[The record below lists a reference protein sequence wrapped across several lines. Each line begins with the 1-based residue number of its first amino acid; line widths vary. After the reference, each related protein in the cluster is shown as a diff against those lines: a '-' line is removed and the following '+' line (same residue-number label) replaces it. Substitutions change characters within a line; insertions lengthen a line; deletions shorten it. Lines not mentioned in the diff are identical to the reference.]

1 MAEMEHYPNFQK
13 DNYIHPKAAWDKLR
27 MAGAR
32 RQNVYLY
39 AATGYGKTELLHR
52 YLRRRKHIWLSG
64 EGLTVETLQ
73 EIALP
78 AEATMVIDDL
88 ARVLD
93 PAVRREIVSMLNQ
106 PGLWLVLAG
115 RCPLPSWLTGPYV
128 NGRLSVIPEED
139 LRLSEKE
146 IAQLYLSW
154 GVQLPR
160 NLLEKRIIPLVE
172 GNPLGARLL
181 AVEMSQGSSY
191 TEELVNDLTR
201 KFYEYLNQAIY
212 SEWPKEIREMMMQLS
227 LLEHFTIQQAEEMTG
242 RSDVNRLL
250 AQAAETGNLFSI
262 KDGGYTLRP
271 AVINSM
277 KLRMETVCDRVREN
291 ELLRRAGTI
300 CEKEGN
306 IPRALKLYQDGQCEK
321 EIHALLIDNARRYP
335 GGGYYYELTP
345 AYLALP
351 EEEVRSSP
359 DLIAARSMLYSLAL
373 NATESERWYAVLQ
386 EYAAGHPDPE
396 EHRLAESWLV
406 YLDISLPHRGSTNL
420 IEVLDEAAR
429 KIQTERLVMPEFSVT
444 GGQPSVINGS
454 KDFCDWTRD
463 DQTMAFQ
470 LEKHVGEVLGPY
482 SKGLVSIGL
491 AESLFEK
498 GGNIYKVLELA
509 NRGLMETMNGG
520 KFELQFVGAAL
531 VARVYLVTGHPGDS
545 VKTLE
550 EIETRAQQRGVRRVV
565 RNVRALQ
572 SRIKLWQGRVEDAV
586 RWMENEPQDEIHF
599 NVLERYCYN
608 TFARV
613 YMAQQRYDKT
623 AQILMRLRSYANME
637 KRPWLQMEGDLLES
651 IIRYRTGN
659 PLWKTELTQVL
670 RRAES
675 YHFVRL
681 FCREGAA
688 LLPLLQELGC
698 PEGVDE
704 AYWQEVLGKTR
715 AMAEAYPLYLSTN
728 ALAALPGAVQ
738 LSERA
743 LQSRIKLW
751 QGRVEDAVRWMENE
765 PQDEIHFNVLERYC
779 YNTFARVYM
788 AQQRYDKTAQI
799 LMRLRSYANMEKR
812 PWLQMEGDLLE
823 SIIRYRTGNPLW
835 KTELTQVL
843 RRAESYHF
851 VRLFCREGAAL
862 LPLLQELG
870 CPEGVDEAY
879 WQEVLGKTRAMAE
892 AYPLY
897 LSTNALAALP
907 GAVQLSERA
916 LQVLRL
922 QDRGLTRSEIARQ
935 LQLSERSVKYQCE
948 QAYHK
953 LGTSNKVEALAA
965 ARKLNLLN

>member
-52 YLRRRKHIWLSG
+52 YLRRRRHIWLSG

-93 PAVRREIVSMLNQ
+93 PAVRREIVSMLDQ

-181 AVEMSQGSSY
+181 AVEMSRGSSY
-191 TEELVNDLTR
+191 TEELMNDLTR

-212 SEWPKEIREMMMQLS
+212 SEWPEEIREMMMQLS

-250 AQAAETGNLFSI
+250 ARAAETGNLFSI

-277 KLRMETVCDRVREN
+277 KLRMETVCDRVRKN

-444 GGQPSVINGS
+444 GGQPSLINGS

-520 KFELQFVGAAL
+520 RFELEFVGAAL
-531 VARVYLVTGHPGDS
+531 V
-545 VKTLE
+545 
-550 EIETRAQQRGVRRVV
+550 
-565 RNVRALQ
+565 
-572 SRIKLWQGRVEDAV
+572 
-586 RWMENEPQDEIHF
+586 
-599 NVLERYCYN
+599 
-608 TFARV
+608 ARV

-715 AMAEAYPLYLSTN
+715 VMAEAYPLYLSTN
-728 ALAALPGAVQ
+728 AP
-738 LSERA
+738 
-743 LQSRIKLW
+743 
-751 QGRVEDAVRWMENE
+751 
-765 PQDEIHFNVLERYC
+765 
-779 YNTFARVYM
+779 
-788 AQQRYDKTAQI
+788 
-799 LMRLRSYANMEKR
+799 
-812 PWLQMEGDLLE
+812 
-823 SIIRYRTGNPLW
+823 
-835 KTELTQVL
+835 
-843 RRAESYHF
+843 
-851 VRLFCREGAAL
+851 
-862 LPLLQELG
+862 
-870 CPEGVDEAY
+870 
-879 WQEVLGKTRAMAE
+879 
-892 AYPLY
+892 
-897 LSTNALAALP
+897 AALP

-965 ARKLNLLN
+965 ARKLNLL

>member
-1 MAEMEHYPNFQK
+1 MAEMEHYQNFQK

-52 YLRRRKHIWLSG
+52 YLRRRRHIWLSG

-93 PAVRREIVSMLNQ
+93 PAVRREIVSMLDQ

-115 RCPLPSWLTGPYV
+115 RCPLPGWLTQPYV

-172 GNPLGARLL
+172 GSPLGARLL

-191 TEELVNDLTR
+191 TEELMNDLTR

-212 SEWPKEIREMMMQLS
+212 SEWPEEIREMMMQLS

-250 AQAAETGNLFSI
+250 AQAAEMGNLFSF

-277 KLRMETVCDRVREN
+277 KLRMETVCDRVRKN

-444 GGQPSVINGS
+444 GGQPSLINGS

-470 LEKHVGEVLGPY
+470 LEKHVG
-482 SKGLVSIGL
+482 
-491 AESLFEK
+491 
-498 GGNIYKVLELA
+498 
-509 NRGLMETMNGG
+509 
-520 KFELQFVGAAL
+520 AAL

-550 EIETRAQQRGVRRVV
+550 EMETRAQQCGARRVV
-565 RNVRALQ
+565 RNVRAMQ

-586 RWMENEPQDEIHF
+586 RWMENEPQNELHF

-608 TFARV
+608 TFVRV

-704 AYWQEVLGKTR
+704 AYWQEVLGETR

-728 ALAALPGAVQ
+728 AP
-738 LSERA
+738 
-743 LQSRIKLW
+743 
-751 QGRVEDAVRWMENE
+751 
-765 PQDEIHFNVLERYC
+765 
-779 YNTFARVYM
+779 
-788 AQQRYDKTAQI
+788 
-799 LMRLRSYANMEKR
+799 
-812 PWLQMEGDLLE
+812 
-823 SIIRYRTGNPLW
+823 
-835 KTELTQVL
+835 
-843 RRAESYHF
+843 
-851 VRLFCREGAAL
+851 
-862 LPLLQELG
+862 
-870 CPEGVDEAY
+870 
-879 WQEVLGKTRAMAE
+879 
-892 AYPLY
+892 
-897 LSTNALAALP
+897 AALP

-965 ARKLNLLN
+965 ARKLNLL

>member
-52 YLRRRKHIWLSG
+52 YLRRRRHIWLSG

-93 PAVRREIVSMLNQ
+93 PAVRREIVSMLDQ

-191 TEELVNDLTR
+191 TEELMNDLTR

-212 SEWPKEIREMMMQLS
+212 SEWPEEIREMVMQLS

-250 AQAAETGNLFSI
+250 AQAAEMGNLFSF

-277 KLRMETVCDRVREN
+277 KLRMETVCDRVRKN

-359 DLIAARSMLYSLAL
+359 DLIAAWSMLYSLAL

-444 GGQPSVINGS
+444 GGQPSLINGS

-470 LEKHVGEVLGPY
+470 LEKH
-482 SKGLVSIGL
+482 
-491 AESLFEK
+491 
-498 GGNIYKVLELA
+498 
-509 NRGLMETMNGG
+509 
-520 KFELQFVGAAL
+520 VGAAL

-550 EIETRAQQRGVRRVV
+550 EIETRAQQRGARRVV
-565 RNVRALQ
+565 RNVRAMQ

-586 RWMENEPQDEIHF
+586 RWMENEPQNEIHF

-608 TFARV
+608 TFVRV

-623 AQILMRLRSYANME
+623 AQILMRLRSYANIE

-715 AMAEAYPLYLSTN
+715 TMAEAYPLYLSTN
-728 ALAALPGAVQ
+728 AP
-738 LSERA
+738 
-743 LQSRIKLW
+743 
-751 QGRVEDAVRWMENE
+751 
-765 PQDEIHFNVLERYC
+765 
-779 YNTFARVYM
+779 
-788 AQQRYDKTAQI
+788 
-799 LMRLRSYANMEKR
+799 
-812 PWLQMEGDLLE
+812 
-823 SIIRYRTGNPLW
+823 
-835 KTELTQVL
+835 
-843 RRAESYHF
+843 
-851 VRLFCREGAAL
+851 
-862 LPLLQELG
+862 
-870 CPEGVDEAY
+870 
-879 WQEVLGKTRAMAE
+879 
-892 AYPLY
+892 
-897 LSTNALAALP
+897 AALP

-965 ARKLNLLN
+965 ARKLNLL

>member
-52 YLRRRKHIWLSG
+52 YLRRRRHIWLSG

-93 PAVRREIVSMLNQ
+93 PAVRREIVSMLDQ

-172 GNPLGARLL
+172 GSPLGARLL

-191 TEELVNDLTR
+191 TEELMNDLTR

-212 SEWPKEIREMMMQLS
+212 SEWPEEIREMMMQLS

-250 AQAAETGNLFSI
+250 AQAAEMGNLFSF

-386 EYAAGHPDPE
+386 EYAADHPDPE
-396 EHRLAESWLV
+396 EHR
-406 YLDISLPHRGSTNL
+406 
-420 IEVLDEAAR
+420 
-429 KIQTERLVMPEFSVT
+429 
-444 GGQPSVINGS
+444 
-454 KDFCDWTRD
+454 
-463 DQTMAFQ
+463 
-470 LEKHVGEVLGPY
+470 
-482 SKGLVSIGL
+482 L

-520 KFELQFVGAAL
+520 KFELEFVGAAL

-550 EIETRAQQRGVRRVV
+550 EIETRAQQRGARRVV
-565 RNVRALQ
+565 RNVRAMQ

-586 RWMENEPQDEIHF
+586 RWMENEPQNEIHF

-608 TFARV
+608 TFVRV

-623 AQILMRLRSYANME
+623 VQILMRLRSYANME

-704 AYWQEVLGKTR
+704 AYWQEVLGETR

-728 ALAALPGAVQ
+728 AP
-738 LSERA
+738 
-743 LQSRIKLW
+743 
-751 QGRVEDAVRWMENE
+751 
-765 PQDEIHFNVLERYC
+765 
-779 YNTFARVYM
+779 
-788 AQQRYDKTAQI
+788 
-799 LMRLRSYANMEKR
+799 
-812 PWLQMEGDLLE
+812 
-823 SIIRYRTGNPLW
+823 
-835 KTELTQVL
+835 
-843 RRAESYHF
+843 
-851 VRLFCREGAAL
+851 
-862 LPLLQELG
+862 
-870 CPEGVDEAY
+870 
-879 WQEVLGKTRAMAE
+879 
-892 AYPLY
+892 
-897 LSTNALAALP
+897 AALP

-965 ARKLNLLN
+965 ARKLNLL

>member
-52 YLRRRKHIWLSG
+52 YLRRRRHIWLSG

-93 PAVRREIVSMLNQ
+93 PAVRREIVSMLDQ

-139 LRLSEKE
+139 LRLSEEE
-146 IAQLYLSW
+146 IAKLYLSW

-172 GNPLGARLL
+172 GSPLGARLL

-191 TEELVNDLTR
+191 TEELMNDLTR

-212 SEWPKEIREMMMQLS
+212 SEWPEEIREMMMQLS

-250 AQAAETGNLFSI
+250 AQAAEMGNLFSF

-277 KLRMETVCDRVREN
+277 KLRMETVCDRVRKN

-359 DLIAARSMLYSLAL
+359 DLIAAWSMLYSLAL

-444 GGQPSVINGS
+444 GGQPSLINGS

-520 KFELQFVGAAL
+520 KFELEFVGAAL

-550 EIETRAQQRGVRRVV
+550 EIETR
-565 RNVRALQ
+565 
-572 SRIKLWQGRVEDAV
+572 
-586 RWMENEPQDEIHF
+586 
-599 NVLERYCYN
+599 
-608 TFARV
+608 
-613 YMAQQRYDKT
+613 AQQRYDKT

-728 ALAALPGAVQ
+728 AP
-738 LSERA
+738 
-743 LQSRIKLW
+743 
-751 QGRVEDAVRWMENE
+751 
-765 PQDEIHFNVLERYC
+765 
-779 YNTFARVYM
+779 
-788 AQQRYDKTAQI
+788 
-799 LMRLRSYANMEKR
+799 
-812 PWLQMEGDLLE
+812 
-823 SIIRYRTGNPLW
+823 
-835 KTELTQVL
+835 
-843 RRAESYHF
+843 
-851 VRLFCREGAAL
+851 
-862 LPLLQELG
+862 
-870 CPEGVDEAY
+870 
-879 WQEVLGKTRAMAE
+879 
-892 AYPLY
+892 
-897 LSTNALAALP
+897 AALP

-965 ARKLNLLN
+965 ARKLNLL

>member
-52 YLRRRKHIWLSG
+52 YLRRRRHIWLSG

-93 PAVRREIVSMLNQ
+93 PAVRREIVSMLDQ

-146 IAQLYLSW
+146 MAQLYLSW

-181 AVEMSQGSSY
+181 AVEMSRGSSY
-191 TEELVNDLTR
+191 TEELMNDLTR
-201 KFYEYLNQAIY
+201 KFYVYLNQAIY
-212 SEWPKEIREMMMQLS
+212 SEWPEEIREMMMQLS

-250 AQAAETGNLFSI
+250 AQAAEMGNLFSF

-277 KLRMETVCDRVREN
+277 KLRMETVCDRVRKN

-359 DLIAARSMLYSLAL
+359 DLIAAWSMLYSLAL

-386 EYAAGHPDPE
+386 EYAADHPNPE
-396 EHRLAESWLV
+396 EHR
-406 YLDISLPHRGSTNL
+406 
-420 IEVLDEAAR
+420 
-429 KIQTERLVMPEFSVT
+429 
-444 GGQPSVINGS
+444 
-454 KDFCDWTRD
+454 
-463 DQTMAFQ
+463 
-470 LEKHVGEVLGPY
+470 
-482 SKGLVSIGL
+482 L

-520 KFELQFVGAAL
+520 KFELEFVGAAL

-550 EIETRAQQRGVRRVV
+550 ELETRAQQCGARRVV
-565 RNVRALQ
+565 RNVRAMQ

-586 RWMENEPQDEIHF
+586 RWMENEPQNEIHF

-608 TFARV
+608 TFVRV

-623 AQILMRLRSYANME
+623 AQILMRLRSYANIE

-728 ALAALPGAVQ
+728 APAV
-738 LSERA
+738 
-743 LQSRIKLW
+743 
-751 QGRVEDAVRWMENE
+751 
-765 PQDEIHFNVLERYC
+765 
-779 YNTFARVYM
+779 
-788 AQQRYDKTAQI
+788 
-799 LMRLRSYANMEKR
+799 
-812 PWLQMEGDLLE
+812 
-823 SIIRYRTGNPLW
+823 
-835 KTELTQVL
+835 
-843 RRAESYHF
+843 
-851 VRLFCREGAAL
+851 
-862 LPLLQELG
+862 
-870 CPEGVDEAY
+870 
-879 WQEVLGKTRAMAE
+879 
-892 AYPLY
+892 
-897 LSTNALAALP
+897 LP

-965 ARKLNLLN
+965 ARKLNLL

>member
-52 YLRRRKHIWLSG
+52 YLRRRRHIWLSG
-64 EGLTVETLQ
+64 KGLTVETLQ

-93 PAVRREIVSMLNQ
+93 PAVRREIVSMLDQ

-139 LRLSEKE
+139 LRLSEEE
-146 IAQLYLSW
+146 IAKLYLSW

-172 GNPLGARLL
+172 GSPLGARLL

-191 TEELVNDLTR
+191 TEELMNDLTR

-212 SEWPKEIREMMMQLS
+212 SEWPEEIREMMMQLS

-250 AQAAETGNLFSI
+250 AQAAEMGNLFSI

-271 AVINSM
+271 SVINSM
-277 KLRMETVCDRVREN
+277 KLRMETVCDRVRKN

-359 DLIAARSMLYSLAL
+359 DLIAAWSMLYSLAL

-386 EYAAGHPDPE
+386 EYAADHPDPE

-429 KIQTERLVMPEFSVT
+429 KIQTEHLVMPEFSVT
-444 GGQPSVINGS
+444 GGQPSLINGS

-470 LEKHVGEVLGPY
+470 LEKHVG
-482 SKGLVSIGL
+482 
-491 AESLFEK
+491 
-498 GGNIYKVLELA
+498 
-509 NRGLMETMNGG
+509 
-520 KFELQFVGAAL
+520 AAL
-531 VARVYLVTGHPGDS
+531 VARVYLVPGHPGDS

-550 EIETRAQQRGVRRVV
+550 ELETRAQQRGARRVV
-565 RNVRALQ
+565 RNVRAMQ

-586 RWMENEPQDEIHF
+586 RWMENEPQNELHF

-608 TFARV
+608 TFVRV

-681 FCREGAA
+681 FRGYS
-688 LLPLLQELGC
+688 L
-698 PEGVDE
+698 
-704 AYWQEVLGKTR
+704 
-715 AMAEAYPLYLSTN
+715 
-728 ALAALPGAVQ
+728 LAAPVFLP
-738 LSERA
+738 
-743 LQSRIKLW
+743 
-751 QGRVEDAVRWMENE
+751 
-765 PQDEIHFNVLERYC
+765 
-779 YNTFARVYM
+779 
-788 AQQRYDKTAQI
+788 
-799 LMRLRSYANMEKR
+799 
-812 PWLQMEGDLLE
+812 
-823 SIIRYRTGNPLW
+823 
-835 KTELTQVL
+835 
-843 RRAESYHF
+843 
-851 VRLFCREGAAL
+851 
-862 LPLLQELG
+862 
-870 CPEGVDEAY
+870 
-879 WQEVLGKTRAMAE
+879 
-892 AYPLY
+892 
-897 LSTNALAALP
+897 
-907 GAVQLSERA
+907 
-916 LQVLRL
+916 
-922 QDRGLTRSEIARQ
+922 
-935 LQLSERSVKYQCE
+935 
-948 QAYHK
+948 
-953 LGTSNKVEALAA
+953 
-965 ARKLNLLN
+965 

>member
-52 YLRRRKHIWLSG
+52 YLRRRRHIWLSG

-93 PAVRREIVSMLNQ
+93 PAVRREIVSMLDQ

-212 SEWPKEIREMMMQLS
+212 SEWPEEILEMMMQLS

-277 KLRMETVCDRVREN
+277 KLRMETVCDRVRKN

-396 EHRLAESWLV
+396 EHRLAES
-406 YLDISLPHRGSTNL
+406 
-420 IEVLDEAAR
+420 
-429 KIQTERLVMPEFSVT
+429 
-444 GGQPSVINGS
+444 
-454 KDFCDWTRD
+454 
-463 DQTMAFQ
+463 
-470 LEKHVGEVLGPY
+470 
-482 SKGLVSIGL
+482 
-491 AESLFEK
+491 LFEK

-509 NRGLMETMNGG
+509 NRGLMEAMNGG
-520 KFELQFVGAAL
+520 KFELEFVGAAL

-550 EIETRAQQRGVRRVV
+550 EIETRARQRGARRVV
-565 RNVRALQ
+565 RNVRAMQ

-586 RWMENEPQDEIHF
+586 RWMENEPQNEIHF

-608 TFARV
+608 TFVRV

-715 AMAEAYPLYLSTN
+715 TMAEAYPLYLSTN
-728 ALAALPGAVQ
+728 AP
-738 LSERA
+738 
-743 LQSRIKLW
+743 
-751 QGRVEDAVRWMENE
+751 
-765 PQDEIHFNVLERYC
+765 
-779 YNTFARVYM
+779 
-788 AQQRYDKTAQI
+788 
-799 LMRLRSYANMEKR
+799 
-812 PWLQMEGDLLE
+812 
-823 SIIRYRTGNPLW
+823 
-835 KTELTQVL
+835 
-843 RRAESYHF
+843 
-851 VRLFCREGAAL
+851 
-862 LPLLQELG
+862 
-870 CPEGVDEAY
+870 
-879 WQEVLGKTRAMAE
+879 
-892 AYPLY
+892 
-897 LSTNALAALP
+897 AALP

-965 ARKLNLLN
+965 ARKLNLL

>member
-52 YLRRRKHIWLSG
+52 YLRRRRHIWLSG

-93 PAVRREIVSMLNQ
+93 PAVRREIVSMLDQ

-172 GNPLGARLL
+172 GSPLGARLL
-181 AVEMSQGSSY
+181 AVEMSRGSSY
-191 TEELVNDLTR
+191 TEELMNDLTR

-212 SEWPKEIREMMMQLS
+212 SEWPEEIREMMMQLS

-250 AQAAETGNLFSI
+250 AQAAEMGNLFSF

-277 KLRMETVCDRVREN
+277 KLRMETVCDRVRKN

-444 GGQPSVINGS
+444 GGQPSLINGS

-470 LEKHVGEVLGPY
+470 LEKH
-482 SKGLVSIGL
+482 
-491 AESLFEK
+491 
-498 GGNIYKVLELA
+498 
-509 NRGLMETMNGG
+509 
-520 KFELQFVGAAL
+520 VGAAL

-550 EIETRAQQRGVRRVV
+550 EIETRARQRGARRVV
-565 RNVRALQ
+565 RNVRAMQ

-586 RWMENEPQDEIHF
+586 RWMENEPQNELHF

-608 TFARV
+608 TFVRV

-715 AMAEAYPLYLSTN
+715 TMAEAYPLYLSTN
-728 ALAALPGAVQ
+728 AP
-738 LSERA
+738 
-743 LQSRIKLW
+743 
-751 QGRVEDAVRWMENE
+751 
-765 PQDEIHFNVLERYC
+765 
-779 YNTFARVYM
+779 
-788 AQQRYDKTAQI
+788 
-799 LMRLRSYANMEKR
+799 
-812 PWLQMEGDLLE
+812 
-823 SIIRYRTGNPLW
+823 
-835 KTELTQVL
+835 
-843 RRAESYHF
+843 
-851 VRLFCREGAAL
+851 
-862 LPLLQELG
+862 
-870 CPEGVDEAY
+870 
-879 WQEVLGKTRAMAE
+879 
-892 AYPLY
+892 
-897 LSTNALAALP
+897 AALP

-965 ARKLNLLN
+965 ARKLNLL

>member
-52 YLRRRKHIWLSG
+52 YLRRRRHIWLSG

-93 PAVRREIVSMLNQ
+93 PAVRREIVSMLDQ

-191 TEELVNDLTR
+191 TEELMNDLTR

-212 SEWPKEIREMMMQLS
+212 SEWPEEIREMMMQLS

-250 AQAAETGNLFSI
+250 AQAAEMGNLFSF

-277 KLRMETVCDRVREN
+277 KLRMETVCDRVRKN

-359 DLIAARSMLYSLAL
+359 DLIAAWSMLYSLAL

-444 GGQPSVINGS
+444 GGQPSLINGS
-454 KDFCDWTRD
+454 
-463 DQTMAFQ
+463 
-470 LEKHVGEVLGPY
+470 
-482 SKGLVSIGL
+482 
-491 AESLFEK
+491 
-498 GGNIYKVLELA
+498 NIYKVLELA

-520 KFELQFVGAAL
+520 KFELEFVGAAL

-550 EIETRAQQRGVRRVV
+550 ELETRAQQCGARRVV
-565 RNVRALQ
+565 RNVRAMQ

-586 RWMENEPQDEIHF
+586 RWMENEPQNEIHF

-608 TFARV
+608 TFVRV

-704 AYWQEVLGKTR
+704 AYWQEVLGETR
-715 AMAEAYPLYLSTN
+715 TMAEAYPLYLSTN
-728 ALAALPGAVQ
+728 AP
-738 LSERA
+738 
-743 LQSRIKLW
+743 
-751 QGRVEDAVRWMENE
+751 
-765 PQDEIHFNVLERYC
+765 
-779 YNTFARVYM
+779 
-788 AQQRYDKTAQI
+788 
-799 LMRLRSYANMEKR
+799 
-812 PWLQMEGDLLE
+812 
-823 SIIRYRTGNPLW
+823 
-835 KTELTQVL
+835 
-843 RRAESYHF
+843 
-851 VRLFCREGAAL
+851 
-862 LPLLQELG
+862 
-870 CPEGVDEAY
+870 
-879 WQEVLGKTRAMAE
+879 
-892 AYPLY
+892 
-897 LSTNALAALP
+897 AALP

-965 ARKLNLLN
+965 ARKLNLL

>member
-52 YLRRRKHIWLSG
+52 YLRRRRHIWLSG

-93 PAVRREIVSMLNQ
+93 PAVRREIVSMLDQ

-172 GNPLGARLL
+172 GSPLGARLL

-191 TEELVNDLTR
+191 TEELMNDLTR

-212 SEWPKEIREMMMQLS
+212 SEWPEEIREMMMQLS

-250 AQAAETGNLFSI
+250 AQAAEMGNLFSF

-386 EYAAGHPDPE
+386 EYAADHPDPE

-429 KIQTERLVMPEFSVT
+429 KIQTERLV
-444 GGQPSVINGS
+444 
-454 KDFCDWTRD
+454 
-463 DQTMAFQ
+463 
-470 LEKHVGEVLGPY
+470 
-482 SKGLVSIGL
+482 SIGL

-520 KFELQFVGAAL
+520 KFELEFVGAAL

-550 EIETRAQQRGVRRVV
+550 EIETRAQQRGARRVV
-565 RNVRALQ
+565 RNVRAMQ
-572 SRIKLWQGRVEDAV
+572 SRIKLWQGWVEDAV
-586 RWMENEPQDEIHF
+586 RWMENEPQNEIHF

-608 TFARV
+608 TFVRV

-704 AYWQEVLGKTR
+704 AFWQEVLGKTR
-715 AMAEAYPLYLSTN
+715 TMAEAYPLYLSTN
-728 ALAALPGAVQ
+728 AP
-738 LSERA
+738 
-743 LQSRIKLW
+743 
-751 QGRVEDAVRWMENE
+751 
-765 PQDEIHFNVLERYC
+765 
-779 YNTFARVYM
+779 
-788 AQQRYDKTAQI
+788 
-799 LMRLRSYANMEKR
+799 
-812 PWLQMEGDLLE
+812 
-823 SIIRYRTGNPLW
+823 
-835 KTELTQVL
+835 
-843 RRAESYHF
+843 
-851 VRLFCREGAAL
+851 
-862 LPLLQELG
+862 
-870 CPEGVDEAY
+870 
-879 WQEVLGKTRAMAE
+879 
-892 AYPLY
+892 
-897 LSTNALAALP
+897 AALP

-965 ARKLNLLN
+965 ARKLNLL

>member
-52 YLRRRKHIWLSG
+52 YLRRRRHIWLSG

-93 PAVRREIVSMLNQ
+93 PAVRREIVSMLDQ

-181 AVEMSQGSSY
+181 ALEMSRGSSY
-191 TEELVNDLTR
+191 TEELMNDLTR

-212 SEWPKEIREMMMQLS
+212 SEWPEEIREMMMQLS

-250 AQAAETGNLFSI
+250 ARAAETGNLFSI

-277 KLRMETVCDRVREN
+277 KLRMETVCDRVRKN

-373 NATESERWYAVLQ
+373 NARRASTGMPCCRNMPRTTRTRRSTAWLRAGWSIWTSACPTG
-386 EYAAGHPDPE
+386 AAPTSS
-396 EHRLAESWLV
+396 R
-406 YLDISLPHRGSTNL
+406 Y
-420 IEVLDEAAR
+420 
-429 KIQTERLVMPEFSVT
+429 
-444 GGQPSVINGS
+444 
-454 KDFCDWTRD
+454 WTR
-463 DQTMAFQ
+463 
-470 LEKHVGEVLGPY
+470 
-482 SKGLVSIGL
+482 
-491 AESLFEK
+491 
-498 GGNIYKVLELA
+498 
-509 NRGLMETMNGG
+509 
-520 KFELQFVGAAL
+520 
-531 VARVYLVTGHPGDS
+531 
-545 VKTLE
+545 
-550 EIETRAQQRGVRRVV
+550 
-565 RNVRALQ
+565 
-572 SRIKLWQGRVEDAV
+572 
-586 RWMENEPQDEIHF
+586 
-599 NVLERYCYN
+599 
-608 TFARV
+608 
-613 YMAQQRYDKT
+613 
-623 AQILMRLRSYANME
+623 
-637 KRPWLQMEGDLLES
+637 
-651 IIRYRTGN
+651 
-659 PLWKTELTQVL
+659 
-670 RRAES
+670 
-675 YHFVRL
+675 
-681 FCREGAA
+681 
-688 LLPLLQELGC
+688 
-698 PEGVDE
+698 
-704 AYWQEVLGKTR
+704 
-715 AMAEAYPLYLSTN
+715 
-728 ALAALPGAVQ
+728 LPG
-738 LSERA
+738 
-743 LQSRIKLW
+743 
-751 QGRVEDAVRWMENE
+751 
-765 PQDEIHFNVLERYC
+765 
-779 YNTFARVYM
+779 
-788 AQQRYDKTAQI
+788 
-799 LMRLRSYANMEKR
+799 RSK
-812 PWLQMEGDLLE
+812 P
-823 SIIRYRTGNPLW
+823 SIW
-835 KTELTQVL
+835 
-843 RRAESYHF
+843 
-851 VRLFCREGAAL
+851 
-862 LPLLQELG
+862 
-870 CPEGVDEAY
+870 
-879 WQEVLGKTRAMAE
+879 
-892 AYPLY
+892 
-897 LSTNALAALP
+897 
-907 GAVQLSERA
+907 
-916 LQVLRL
+916 
-922 QDRGLTRSEIARQ
+922 
-935 LQLSERSVKYQCE
+935 
-948 QAYHK
+948 
-953 LGTSNKVEALAA
+953 
-965 ARKLNLLN
+965 

>member
-52 YLRRRKHIWLSG
+52 YLRRRRHIWLSG

-93 PAVRREIVSMLNQ
+93 PAVRREIVSMLDQ

-139 LRLSEKE
+139 LRLSEEE
-146 IAQLYLSW
+146 IAKLYLSW

-181 AVEMSQGSSY
+181 ALEMRQGSSY
-191 TEELVNDLTR
+191 TEELMNDLTR

-212 SEWPKEIREMMMQLS
+212 SEWPEEIREMMMQLS

-250 AQAAETGNLFSI
+250 AQAAEMGNLFSF

-373 NATESERWYAVLQ
+373 NATESERWYAVMQ
-386 EYAAGHPDPE
+386 EYAADHPDPE

-444 GGQPSVINGS
+444 GGQPSLINGS

-470 LEKHVGEVLGPY
+470 LEKHVSEVLGPY

-520 KFELQFVGAAL
+520 KFELEFVGAAL

-550 EIETRAQQRGVRRVV
+550 EIETRARQRGARRVV
-565 RNVRALQ
+565 RNVRAMQ

-586 RWMENEPQDEIHF
+586 RWMENEPQNEIHF

-608 TFARV
+608 TFVRV

-623 AQILMRLRSYANME
+623 AQILMRLRSYANIE

-728 ALAALPGAVQ
+728 AP
-738 LSERA
+738 
-743 LQSRIKLW
+743 
-751 QGRVEDAVRWMENE
+751 
-765 PQDEIHFNVLERYC
+765 
-779 YNTFARVYM
+779 
-788 AQQRYDKTAQI
+788 
-799 LMRLRSYANMEKR
+799 
-812 PWLQMEGDLLE
+812 
-823 SIIRYRTGNPLW
+823 
-835 KTELTQVL
+835 
-843 RRAESYHF
+843 
-851 VRLFCREGAAL
+851 
-862 LPLLQELG
+862 
-870 CPEGVDEAY
+870 
-879 WQEVLGKTRAMAE
+879 
-892 AYPLY
+892 
-897 LSTNALAALP
+897 AALP

-965 ARKLNLLN
+965 ARKLILL

>member
-52 YLRRRKHIWLSG
+52 YLRRRRHIWLSG
-64 EGLTVETLQ
+64 KGLTVETLQ

-93 PAVRREIVSMLNQ
+93 PAVRREIVSMLDQ

-160 NLLEKRIIPLVE
+160 NLLEK
-172 GNPLGARLL
+172 
-181 AVEMSQGSSY
+181 
-191 TEELVNDLTR
+191 
-201 KFYEYLNQAIY
+201 
-212 SEWPKEIREMMMQLS
+212 
-227 LLEHFTIQQAEEMTG
+227 
-242 RSDVNRLL
+242 
-250 AQAAETGNLFSI
+250 
-262 KDGGYTLRP
+262 
-271 AVINSM
+271 
-277 KLRMETVCDRVREN
+277 
-291 ELLRRAGTI
+291 
-300 CEKEGN
+300 
-306 IPRALKLYQDGQCEK
+306 
-321 EIHALLIDNARRYP
+321 
-335 GGGYYYELTP
+335 
-345 AYLALP
+345 
-351 EEEVRSSP
+351 
-359 DLIAARSMLYSLAL
+359 
-373 NATESERWYAVLQ
+373 
-386 EYAAGHPDPE
+386 
-396 EHRLAESWLV
+396 
-406 YLDISLPHRGSTNL
+406 
-420 IEVLDEAAR
+420 
-429 KIQTERLVMPEFSVT
+429 
-444 GGQPSVINGS
+444 
-454 KDFCDWTRD
+454 
-463 DQTMAFQ
+463 
-470 LEKHVGEVLGPY
+470 HVSEVLGPY

-509 NRGLMETMNGG
+509 NRGLMEAMNGG
-520 KFELQFVGAAL
+520 KFELEFVGAAL

-550 EIETRAQQRGVRRVV
+550 EIETRARQRGARRVV
-565 RNVRALQ
+565 RNVRAMQ

-586 RWMENEPQDEIHF
+586 RWMENEPQNEIYF

-608 TFARV
+608 TFVRV

-704 AYWQEVLGKTR
+704 AYWQEVLGETR

-728 ALAALPGAVQ
+728 AP
-738 LSERA
+738 
-743 LQSRIKLW
+743 
-751 QGRVEDAVRWMENE
+751 
-765 PQDEIHFNVLERYC
+765 
-779 YNTFARVYM
+779 
-788 AQQRYDKTAQI
+788 
-799 LMRLRSYANMEKR
+799 
-812 PWLQMEGDLLE
+812 
-823 SIIRYRTGNPLW
+823 
-835 KTELTQVL
+835 
-843 RRAESYHF
+843 
-851 VRLFCREGAAL
+851 
-862 LPLLQELG
+862 
-870 CPEGVDEAY
+870 
-879 WQEVLGKTRAMAE
+879 
-892 AYPLY
+892 
-897 LSTNALAALP
+897 AALP

-965 ARKLNLLN
+965 ARKLNLL

>member
-52 YLRRRKHIWLSG
+52 YLRRRRHIWLSG

-93 PAVRREIVSMLNQ
+93 PAVRREIVSMLDQ

-172 GNPLGARLL
+172 GSPLGARLL

-191 TEELVNDLTR
+191 TEELMNDLTR

-212 SEWPKEIREMMMQLS
+212 SEWPEEIREMMMQLS

-250 AQAAETGNLFSI
+250 ARAAETGNLFSI

-277 KLRMETVCDRVREN
+277 KLRMETVCDRVRKN

-359 DLIAARSMLYSLAL
+359 DLIAAWSMLYSLAL

-386 EYAAGHPDPE
+386 EYAADHPDPE

-420 IEVLDEAAR
+420 I
-429 KIQTERLVMPEFSVT
+429 
-444 GGQPSVINGS
+444 
-454 KDFCDWTRD
+454 
-463 DQTMAFQ
+463 
-470 LEKHVGEVLGPY
+470 EVLGPY

-509 NRGLMETMNGG
+509 NRGLMEAMNGG
-520 KFELQFVGAAL
+520 KFELEFVGAAL

-550 EIETRAQQRGVRRVV
+550 EIETRAQQRGARRVV
-565 RNVRALQ
+565 RNVRAMQ
-572 SRIKLWQGRVEDAV
+572 SRIKLWQGWVEDAV
-586 RWMENEPQDEIHF
+586 RWMENEPQNEIHF

-608 TFARV
+608 TFVRV

-623 AQILMRLRSYANME
+623 AQILMRLRSYANIE

-704 AYWQEVLGKTR
+704 AFWQEVLGKTR
-715 AMAEAYPLYLSTN
+715 TMAEAYPLYLSTN
-728 ALAALPGAVQ
+728 AP
-738 LSERA
+738 
-743 LQSRIKLW
+743 
-751 QGRVEDAVRWMENE
+751 
-765 PQDEIHFNVLERYC
+765 
-779 YNTFARVYM
+779 
-788 AQQRYDKTAQI
+788 
-799 LMRLRSYANMEKR
+799 
-812 PWLQMEGDLLE
+812 
-823 SIIRYRTGNPLW
+823 
-835 KTELTQVL
+835 
-843 RRAESYHF
+843 
-851 VRLFCREGAAL
+851 
-862 LPLLQELG
+862 
-870 CPEGVDEAY
+870 
-879 WQEVLGKTRAMAE
+879 
-892 AYPLY
+892 
-897 LSTNALAALP
+897 AALP

-965 ARKLNLLN
+965 ARKLNLL

>member
-13 DNYIHPKAAWDKLR
+13 DKYIHPKAAWDKLR

-52 YLRRRKHIWLSG
+52 YLRRRRHIWLSG

-93 PAVRREIVSMLNQ
+93 PAVRREIVSMLDQ

-181 AVEMSQGSSY
+181 AVEMSRGSSY
-191 TEELVNDLTR
+191 TEELMNDLTR

-212 SEWPKEIREMMMQLS
+212 SEWPEEIREMMMQLS

-242 RSDVNRLL
+242 RNDVNRLL
-250 AQAAETGNLFSI
+250 AQAAEMGNLFSF

-277 KLRMETVCDRVREN
+277 KMRMETVCDRVREN

-386 EYAAGHPDPE
+386 EYAADHPDPE

-444 GGQPSVINGS
+444 GGQPSLINGS

-470 LEKHVGEVLGPY
+470 LEKHVG
-482 SKGLVSIGL
+482 
-491 AESLFEK
+491 
-498 GGNIYKVLELA
+498 
-509 NRGLMETMNGG
+509 
-520 KFELQFVGAAL
+520 AAL
-531 VARVYLVTGHPGDS
+531 VARVYLVTDHPGDS

-550 EIETRAQQRGVRRVV
+550 ELETRARQRGARRVV
-565 RNVRALQ
+565 RNVRAMQ

-586 RWMENEPQDEIHF
+586 RWMENEPQNEIHF

-608 TFARV
+608 TFVRV

-623 AQILMRLRSYANME
+623 AQILMRLRSYANIE

-704 AYWQEVLGKTR
+704 AFWQEVLGKTR
-715 AMAEAYPLYLSTN
+715 TMAEAYPLYLSTN
-728 ALAALPGAVQ
+728 AP
-738 LSERA
+738 
-743 LQSRIKLW
+743 
-751 QGRVEDAVRWMENE
+751 
-765 PQDEIHFNVLERYC
+765 
-779 YNTFARVYM
+779 
-788 AQQRYDKTAQI
+788 
-799 LMRLRSYANMEKR
+799 
-812 PWLQMEGDLLE
+812 
-823 SIIRYRTGNPLW
+823 
-835 KTELTQVL
+835 
-843 RRAESYHF
+843 
-851 VRLFCREGAAL
+851 
-862 LPLLQELG
+862 
-870 CPEGVDEAY
+870 
-879 WQEVLGKTRAMAE
+879 
-892 AYPLY
+892 
-897 LSTNALAALP
+897 AALP

-965 ARKLNLLN
+965 ARKLNLL

>member
-52 YLRRRKHIWLSG
+52 YLRRRRHIWLSG

-93 PAVRREIVSMLNQ
+93 PAVRREIVSMLDQ

-172 GNPLGARLL
+172 GSPLGARLL

-191 TEELVNDLTR
+191 TEELMNDLTR

-212 SEWPKEIREMMMQLS
+212 SEWPEEIREMMMQLS

-250 AQAAETGNLFSI
+250 AQAAEMGNLFSF

-277 KLRMETVCDRVREN
+277 KLRMETVCDRVRKN

-386 EYAAGHPDPE
+386 EYAADHPDPE

-406 YLDISLPHRGSTNL
+406 YLDISLPHRGIANL

-429 KIQTERLVMPEFSVT
+429 KIQTEHLVMPEFSVT
-444 GGQPSVINGS
+444 GGQPSLINGS
-454 KDFCDWTRD
+454 K
-463 DQTMAFQ
+463 
-470 LEKHVGEVLGPY
+470 
-482 SKGLVSIGL
+482 
-491 AESLFEK
+491 
-498 GGNIYKVLELA
+498 
-509 NRGLMETMNGG
+509 
-520 KFELQFVGAAL
+520 FELEFVGAAL

-550 EIETRAQQRGVRRVV
+550 ELETRAQQRGARRVV
-565 RNVRALQ
+565 RNVRAMQ

-586 RWMENEPQDEIHF
+586 RWMENEPQNEIHF

-608 TFARV
+608 TFVRV

-715 AMAEAYPLYLSTN
+715 TMAEAYPLYLSTN
-728 ALAALPGAVQ
+728 AP
-738 LSERA
+738 
-743 LQSRIKLW
+743 
-751 QGRVEDAVRWMENE
+751 
-765 PQDEIHFNVLERYC
+765 
-779 YNTFARVYM
+779 
-788 AQQRYDKTAQI
+788 
-799 LMRLRSYANMEKR
+799 
-812 PWLQMEGDLLE
+812 
-823 SIIRYRTGNPLW
+823 
-835 KTELTQVL
+835 
-843 RRAESYHF
+843 
-851 VRLFCREGAAL
+851 
-862 LPLLQELG
+862 
-870 CPEGVDEAY
+870 
-879 WQEVLGKTRAMAE
+879 
-892 AYPLY
+892 
-897 LSTNALAALP
+897 AALP

-965 ARKLNLLN
+965 ARKLNLL

>member
-13 DNYIHPKAAWDKLR
+13 DKYIHPKAAWDKLR

-52 YLRRRKHIWLSG
+52 YLRRRRHIWLSG

-93 PAVRREIVSMLNQ
+93 PAVRREIVSMLDQ

-181 AVEMSQGSSY
+181 ALEMSRGSSY
-191 TEELVNDLTR
+191 TEELMSDLTR

-212 SEWPKEIREMMMQLS
+212 SEWPEEIREMMMQLS

-250 AQAAETGNLFSI
+250 AQAAEMGNLFSF

-277 KLRMETVCDRVREN
+277 KLRMETVCDRVRKN

-359 DLIAARSMLYSLAL
+359 DLIAA
-373 NATESERWYAVLQ
+373 
-386 EYAAGHPDPE
+386 
-396 EHRLAESWLV
+396 
-406 YLDISLPHRGSTNL
+406 
-420 IEVLDEAAR
+420 
-429 KIQTERLVMPEFSVT
+429 
-444 GGQPSVINGS
+444 
-454 KDFCDWTRD
+454 
-463 DQTMAFQ
+463 
-470 LEKHVGEVLGPY
+470 
-482 SKGLVSIGL
+482 
-491 AESLFEK
+491 
-498 GGNIYKVLELA
+498 
-509 NRGLMETMNGG
+509 
-520 KFELQFVGAAL
+520 L

-550 EIETRAQQRGVRRVV
+550 EIETRAQQCGARRVV
-565 RNVRALQ
+565 RNVRAMQ

-586 RWMENEPQDEIHF
+586 RWMENEPQNEIHF

-608 TFARV
+608 TFVRV

-715 AMAEAYPLYLSTN
+715 TMAEAYPLYLSTN
-728 ALAALPGAVQ
+728 AP
-738 LSERA
+738 
-743 LQSRIKLW
+743 
-751 QGRVEDAVRWMENE
+751 
-765 PQDEIHFNVLERYC
+765 
-779 YNTFARVYM
+779 
-788 AQQRYDKTAQI
+788 
-799 LMRLRSYANMEKR
+799 
-812 PWLQMEGDLLE
+812 
-823 SIIRYRTGNPLW
+823 
-835 KTELTQVL
+835 
-843 RRAESYHF
+843 
-851 VRLFCREGAAL
+851 
-862 LPLLQELG
+862 
-870 CPEGVDEAY
+870 
-879 WQEVLGKTRAMAE
+879 
-892 AYPLY
+892 
-897 LSTNALAALP
+897 AALP

-965 ARKLNLLN
+965 ARKLNLL

>member
-1 MAEMEHYPNFQK
+1 M
-13 DNYIHPKAAWDKLR
+13 
-27 MAGAR
+27 
-32 RQNVYLY
+32 
-39 AATGYGKTELLHR
+39 
-52 YLRRRKHIWLSG
+52 
-64 EGLTVETLQ
+64 
-73 EIALP
+73 
-78 AEATMVIDDL
+78 
-88 ARVLD
+88 
-93 PAVRREIVSMLNQ
+93 
-106 PGLWLVLAG
+106 
-115 RCPLPSWLTGPYV
+115 
-128 NGRLSVIPEED
+128 
-139 LRLSEKE
+139 
-146 IAQLYLSW
+146 
-154 GVQLPR
+154 
-160 NLLEKRIIPLVE
+160 
-172 GNPLGARLL
+172 
-181 AVEMSQGSSY
+181 
-191 TEELVNDLTR
+191 NDLTR

-212 SEWPKEIREMMMQLS
+212 SEWPEEIREMMMQLS

-250 AQAAETGNLFSI
+250 AQAAEMGNLFSI

-386 EYAAGHPDPE
+386 EYAADHPDPE

-444 GGQPSVINGS
+444 GGQPSLINGS

-509 NRGLMETMNGG
+509 NRGLMEAMNGG
-520 KFELQFVGAAL
+520 KFELEFVGAAL

-550 EIETRAQQRGVRRVV
+550 EIETRAQQRGARRVV
-565 RNVRALQ
+565 RNVRAMQ

-586 RWMENEPQDEIHF
+586 RWMENEPQNEIHF

-608 TFARV
+608 T
-613 YMAQQRYDKT
+613 
-623 AQILMRLRSYANME
+623 
-637 KRPWLQMEGDLLES
+637 
-651 IIRYRTGN
+651 
-659 PLWKTELTQVL
+659 
-670 RRAES
+670 
-675 YHFVRL
+675 FVRL

-728 ALAALPGAVQ
+728 AP
-738 LSERA
+738 
-743 LQSRIKLW
+743 
-751 QGRVEDAVRWMENE
+751 
-765 PQDEIHFNVLERYC
+765 
-779 YNTFARVYM
+779 
-788 AQQRYDKTAQI
+788 
-799 LMRLRSYANMEKR
+799 
-812 PWLQMEGDLLE
+812 
-823 SIIRYRTGNPLW
+823 
-835 KTELTQVL
+835 
-843 RRAESYHF
+843 
-851 VRLFCREGAAL
+851 
-862 LPLLQELG
+862 
-870 CPEGVDEAY
+870 
-879 WQEVLGKTRAMAE
+879 
-892 AYPLY
+892 
-897 LSTNALAALP
+897 AALP

-922 QDRGLTRSEIARQ
+922 QDRGLTRSEIARR

-965 ARKLNLLN
+965 ARKLNLL

>member
-1 MAEMEHYPNFQK
+1 MAEMEHLPNFQK

-52 YLRRRKHIWLSG
+52 YLRRRRHIWLSG

-93 PAVRREIVSMLNQ
+93 PAVRREIVSMLDQ

-115 RCPLPSWLTGPYV
+115 RCPLPGWLTRPYV

-212 SEWPKEIREMMMQLS
+212 SEWPKEILEMMMQLS

-277 KLRMETVCDRVREN
+277 KLRMETVCDRVRKN

-396 EHRLAESWLV
+396 EHRLAES
-406 YLDISLPHRGSTNL
+406 
-420 IEVLDEAAR
+420 
-429 KIQTERLVMPEFSVT
+429 
-444 GGQPSVINGS
+444 
-454 KDFCDWTRD
+454 
-463 DQTMAFQ
+463 
-470 LEKHVGEVLGPY
+470 
-482 SKGLVSIGL
+482 
-491 AESLFEK
+491 LFEK

-509 NRGLMETMNGG
+509 NRGLMETMSGG

-550 EIETRAQQRGVRRVV
+550 EIETRAQQRGARRVV
-565 RNVRALQ
+565 RNVRAMQ

-586 RWMENEPQDEIHF
+586 RWMENEPQNEIHF

-608 TFARV
+608 TFVRV

-728 ALAALPGAVQ
+728 AP
-738 LSERA
+738 
-743 LQSRIKLW
+743 
-751 QGRVEDAVRWMENE
+751 
-765 PQDEIHFNVLERYC
+765 
-779 YNTFARVYM
+779 
-788 AQQRYDKTAQI
+788 
-799 LMRLRSYANMEKR
+799 
-812 PWLQMEGDLLE
+812 
-823 SIIRYRTGNPLW
+823 
-835 KTELTQVL
+835 
-843 RRAESYHF
+843 
-851 VRLFCREGAAL
+851 
-862 LPLLQELG
+862 
-870 CPEGVDEAY
+870 
-879 WQEVLGKTRAMAE
+879 
-892 AYPLY
+892 
-897 LSTNALAALP
+897 AALP

>member
-52 YLRRRKHIWLSG
+52 YLRRRRHIWLSG

-93 PAVRREIVSMLNQ
+93 PAVRREIVSMLDQ

-191 TEELVNDLTR
+191 TEELMNDLTR

-212 SEWPKEIREMMMQLS
+212 SEWPEEIREMMMQLS

-250 AQAAETGNLFSI
+250 AQAAEMGNLFSF

-277 KLRMETVCDRVREN
+277 KLRMEKVCDRVRKN

-359 DLIAARSMLYSLAL
+359 DLIAAWSMLYSLAL

-386 EYAAGHPDPE
+386 EYAADHPDPE

-429 KIQTERLVMPEFSVT
+429 KIQAERLVMPEFSVT
-444 GGQPSVINGS
+444 GGQPSLINGS

-470 LEKHVGEVLGPY
+470 LEKH
-482 SKGLVSIGL
+482 
-491 AESLFEK
+491 
-498 GGNIYKVLELA
+498 
-509 NRGLMETMNGG
+509 
-520 KFELQFVGAAL
+520 VGAAL

-550 EIETRAQQRGVRRVV
+550 EIETRAQQRGARRVV
-565 RNVRALQ
+565 RNVRAMQ
-572 SRIKLWQGRVEDAV
+572 SRIKLWQGLVEDAV
-586 RWMENEPQDEIHF
+586 RWMENEPQNEIHF

-608 TFARV
+608 TFVRV

-704 AYWQEVLGKTR
+704 AYWQEVLGETR

-728 ALAALPGAVQ
+728 AP
-738 LSERA
+738 
-743 LQSRIKLW
+743 
-751 QGRVEDAVRWMENE
+751 
-765 PQDEIHFNVLERYC
+765 
-779 YNTFARVYM
+779 
-788 AQQRYDKTAQI
+788 
-799 LMRLRSYANMEKR
+799 
-812 PWLQMEGDLLE
+812 
-823 SIIRYRTGNPLW
+823 
-835 KTELTQVL
+835 
-843 RRAESYHF
+843 
-851 VRLFCREGAAL
+851 
-862 LPLLQELG
+862 
-870 CPEGVDEAY
+870 
-879 WQEVLGKTRAMAE
+879 
-892 AYPLY
+892 
-897 LSTNALAALP
+897 AALP

-965 ARKLNLLN
+965 ARKLNLL

>member
-52 YLRRRKHIWLSG
+52 YLRRRRHIWLSG

-93 PAVRREIVSMLNQ
+93 PAVRREIVSMLDQ

-191 TEELVNDLTR
+191 TEELMNDLTR
-201 KFYEYLNQAIY
+201 KFYEYLNQDIY
-212 SEWPKEIREMMMQLS
+212 SEWPEEIREMMMQLS

-250 AQAAETGNLFSI
+250 ARAAETGNLFSI

-277 KLRMETVCDRVREN
+277 KLRMETVCDRVRKN

-386 EYAAGHPDPE
+386 EYAASHSDPE

-444 GGQPSVINGS
+444 GGQPSLINGS

-498 GGNIYKVLELA
+498 GGNVYKVLELA

-531 VARVYLVTGHPGDS
+531 V
-545 VKTLE
+545 
-550 EIETRAQQRGVRRVV
+550 
-565 RNVRALQ
+565 
-572 SRIKLWQGRVEDAV
+572 
-586 RWMENEPQDEIHF
+586 
-599 NVLERYCYN
+599 
-608 TFARV
+608 ARV

-704 AYWQEVLGKTR
+704 AYWQEVLGETR

-728 ALAALPGAVQ
+728 AP
-738 LSERA
+738 
-743 LQSRIKLW
+743 
-751 QGRVEDAVRWMENE
+751 
-765 PQDEIHFNVLERYC
+765 
-779 YNTFARVYM
+779 
-788 AQQRYDKTAQI
+788 
-799 LMRLRSYANMEKR
+799 
-812 PWLQMEGDLLE
+812 
-823 SIIRYRTGNPLW
+823 
-835 KTELTQVL
+835 
-843 RRAESYHF
+843 
-851 VRLFCREGAAL
+851 
-862 LPLLQELG
+862 
-870 CPEGVDEAY
+870 
-879 WQEVLGKTRAMAE
+879 
-892 AYPLY
+892 
-897 LSTNALAALP
+897 AALP

-922 QDRGLTRSEIARQ
+922 QDRGLTRSEIARR

-965 ARKLNLLN
+965 ARKLNLL

>member
-52 YLRRRKHIWLSG
+52 YLRRRRHIWLSG

-93 PAVRREIVSMLNQ
+93 PAVRREIVSMLDQ

-139 LRLSEKE
+139 LRLSEEE
-146 IAQLYLSW
+146 IAKLYLSW

-181 AVEMSQGSSY
+181 ALEMSRGSSY
-191 TEELVNDLTR
+191 TEELMSDLTR

-212 SEWPKEIREMMMQLS
+212 SEWPEEIREMMMEFS

-250 AQAAETGNLFSI
+250 ARAAET
-262 KDGGYTLRP
+262 
-271 AVINSM
+271 
-277 KLRMETVCDRVREN
+277 
-291 ELLRRAGTI
+291 
-300 CEKEGN
+300 GN

-386 EYAAGHPDPE
+386 EYAADHPDPE

-406 YLDISLPHRGSTNL
+406 YLDISLPHRGNTNL

-429 KIQTERLVMPEFSVT
+429 KIQTEHLVMPEFSVT
-444 GGQPSVINGS
+444 GGQPSLINGS

-470 LEKHVGEVLGPY
+470 LEKHAGEVLGPY

-520 KFELQFVGAAL
+520 KFELEFVGAAL

-550 EIETRAQQRGVRRVV
+550 ELETRAQQRGARRVV
-565 RNVRALQ
+565 RNVRAMQ

-586 RWMENEPQDEIHF
+586 RWMENEPQNEIHF

-608 TFARV
+608 TFVRV

-728 ALAALPGAVQ
+728 AA
-738 LSERA
+738 
-743 LQSRIKLW
+743 
-751 QGRVEDAVRWMENE
+751 GR
-765 PQDEIHFNVLERYC
+765 
-779 YNTFARVYM
+779 
-788 AQQRYDKTAQI
+788 
-799 LMRLRSYANMEKR
+799 
-812 PWLQMEGDLLE
+812 
-823 SIIRYRTGNPLW
+823 
-835 KTELTQVL
+835 
-843 RRAESYHF
+843 
-851 VRLFCREGAAL
+851 GAA
-862 LPLLQELG
+862 E
-870 CPEGVDEAY
+870 
-879 WQEVLGKTRAMAE
+879 
-892 AYPLY
+892 
-897 LSTNALAALP
+897 
-907 GAVQLSERA
+907 
-916 LQVLRL
+916 
-922 QDRGLTRSEIARQ
+922 
-935 LQLSERSVKYQCE
+935 
-948 QAYHK
+948 
-953 LGTSNKVEALAA
+953 
-965 ARKLNLLN
+965 

>member
-52 YLRRRKHIWLSG
+52 YLRRRRHIWLSG
-64 EGLTVETLQ
+64 KGLTVETLQ

-93 PAVRREIVSMLNQ
+93 PAVRREIVSMLDQ

-181 AVEMSQGSSY
+181 AVEMSRGSSY
-191 TEELVNDLTR
+191 TEELMNDLTR

-212 SEWPKEIREMMMQLS
+212 SEWPEEIREMMMQLS

-250 AQAAETGNLFSI
+250 AQAAEMGNLFSF

-277 KLRMETVCDRVREN
+277 KLRMETVCDRVRKN

-359 DLIAARSMLYSLAL
+359 DLIAAWSMLYSLAL

-396 EHRLAESWLV
+396 EHRLAES
-406 YLDISLPHRGSTNL
+406 
-420 IEVLDEAAR
+420 
-429 KIQTERLVMPEFSVT
+429 
-444 GGQPSVINGS
+444 
-454 KDFCDWTRD
+454 
-463 DQTMAFQ
+463 
-470 LEKHVGEVLGPY
+470 
-482 SKGLVSIGL
+482 
-491 AESLFEK
+491 LFEK

-509 NRGLMETMNGG
+509 NRGLMEAMNGG
-520 KFELQFVGAAL
+520 KFELEFVGAAL

-550 EIETRAQQRGVRRVV
+550 EIETRAQQRGARRVV
-565 RNVRALQ
+565 RNVRAMQ

-586 RWMENEPQDEIHF
+586 RWMENEPQNEIHF

-608 TFARV
+608 TFVRV

-715 AMAEAYPLYLSTN
+715 TMAEAYPLYLSTN
-728 ALAALPGAVQ
+728 AP
-738 LSERA
+738 
-743 LQSRIKLW
+743 
-751 QGRVEDAVRWMENE
+751 
-765 PQDEIHFNVLERYC
+765 
-779 YNTFARVYM
+779 
-788 AQQRYDKTAQI
+788 
-799 LMRLRSYANMEKR
+799 
-812 PWLQMEGDLLE
+812 
-823 SIIRYRTGNPLW
+823 
-835 KTELTQVL
+835 
-843 RRAESYHF
+843 
-851 VRLFCREGAAL
+851 
-862 LPLLQELG
+862 
-870 CPEGVDEAY
+870 
-879 WQEVLGKTRAMAE
+879 
-892 AYPLY
+892 
-897 LSTNALAALP
+897 AALP

-965 ARKLNLLN
+965 ARKLNLL

>member
-52 YLRRRKHIWLSG
+52 YLRRRRHIWLSG

-93 PAVRREIVSMLNQ
+93 PAVRREIVSMLDQ

-146 IAQLYLSW
+146 IAKLYLSW

-160 NLLEKRIIPLVE
+160 DLLEKRIIPLVE

-181 AVEMSQGSSY
+181 ALEMSQGSSY
-191 TEELVNDLTR
+191 TEELMNDLTR

-212 SEWPKEIREMMMQLS
+212 SEWPEEIREMMMQLS

-250 AQAAETGNLFSI
+250 AQAAEMGNLFSF

-277 KLRMETVCDRVREN
+277 KLRMETVCDRVRKN

-373 NATESERWYAVLQ
+373 NATESEHWYAVLQ
-386 EYAAGHPDPE
+386 EYAADHPDPE
-396 EHRLAESWLV
+396 EHR
-406 YLDISLPHRGSTNL
+406 
-420 IEVLDEAAR
+420 
-429 KIQTERLVMPEFSVT
+429 
-444 GGQPSVINGS
+444 
-454 KDFCDWTRD
+454 
-463 DQTMAFQ
+463 
-470 LEKHVGEVLGPY
+470 
-482 SKGLVSIGL
+482 L

-520 KFELQFVGAAL
+520 KFELEFVGAAL

-550 EIETRAQQRGVRRVV
+550 EIETRAQQRGARRVV
-565 RNVRALQ
+565 RNVRAMQ

-586 RWMENEPQDEIHF
+586 RWMENEPQNELHF

-608 TFARV
+608 TFVRV

-715 AMAEAYPLYLSTN
+715 TMAEAYPLYLSTN
-728 ALAALPGAVQ
+728 APAALPG
-738 LSERA
+738 
-743 LQSRIKLW
+743 
-751 QGRVEDAVRWMENE
+751 
-765 PQDEIHFNVLERYC
+765 
-779 YNTFARVYM
+779 T
-788 AQQRYDKTAQI
+788 
-799 LMRLRSYANMEKR
+799 
-812 PWLQMEGDLLE
+812 
-823 SIIRYRTGNPLW
+823 
-835 KTELTQVL
+835 
-843 RRAESYHF
+843 
-851 VRLFCREGAAL
+851 
-862 LPLLQELG
+862 
-870 CPEGVDEAY
+870 
-879 WQEVLGKTRAMAE
+879 
-892 AYPLY
+892 
-897 LSTNALAALP
+897 
-907 GAVQLSERA
+907 VQLSERA

>member
-52 YLRRRKHIWLSG
+52 YLRRRRHIWLSG

-93 PAVRREIVSMLNQ
+93 PAVRREIVSMLDQ

-172 GNPLGARLL
+172 GSPLGARLL
-181 AVEMSQGSSY
+181 ALEMSRGSSY
-191 TEELVNDLTR
+191 TEELMNDLTR

-212 SEWPKEIREMMMQLS
+212 SEWPEEIREMMMQLS

-250 AQAAETGNLFSI
+250 AQAAEMGNLFSF

-277 KLRMETVCDRVREN
+277 KLRMETVCDRVRKN

-396 EHRLAESWLV
+396 EHRLAES
-406 YLDISLPHRGSTNL
+406 
-420 IEVLDEAAR
+420 
-429 KIQTERLVMPEFSVT
+429 
-444 GGQPSVINGS
+444 
-454 KDFCDWTRD
+454 
-463 DQTMAFQ
+463 
-470 LEKHVGEVLGPY
+470 
-482 SKGLVSIGL
+482 
-491 AESLFEK
+491 LFEK

-520 KFELQFVGAAL
+520 KFELEFVGAAL

-550 EIETRAQQRGVRRVV
+550 EIETRAQQRGARRVV
-565 RNVRALQ
+565 RNVRAMQ
-572 SRIKLWQGRVEDAV
+572 SRIKLWQGWVEDAV
-586 RWMENEPQDEIHF
+586 RWMENEPQNEIHF

-608 TFARV
+608 TFVRV

-623 AQILMRLRSYANME
+623 TQILMRLRSYANME

-715 AMAEAYPLYLSTN
+715 TMAEAYPLYLSTN
-728 ALAALPGAVQ
+728 AP
-738 LSERA
+738 
-743 LQSRIKLW
+743 
-751 QGRVEDAVRWMENE
+751 
-765 PQDEIHFNVLERYC
+765 
-779 YNTFARVYM
+779 
-788 AQQRYDKTAQI
+788 
-799 LMRLRSYANMEKR
+799 
-812 PWLQMEGDLLE
+812 
-823 SIIRYRTGNPLW
+823 
-835 KTELTQVL
+835 
-843 RRAESYHF
+843 
-851 VRLFCREGAAL
+851 
-862 LPLLQELG
+862 
-870 CPEGVDEAY
+870 
-879 WQEVLGKTRAMAE
+879 
-892 AYPLY
+892 
-897 LSTNALAALP
+897 AALP

-965 ARKLNLLN
+965 ARKLNLL